1 MSMPRLPRTARGALP
16 AAVLALGAVA
26 LGAVALGATA
36 AAACDF
42 PASPL
47 R

>member
-26 LGAVALGATA
+26 LGATA